1 MREEKVRVTAFNV
14 GTTNARVAYF
24 ISRHEED
31 KVLSRGSNKMSKHE
45 CQSRILYFI
54 GR

>member
-31 KVLSRGSNKMSKHE
+31 KVSVERVEQNVKARMPK
-45 CQSRILYFI
+45 
-54 GR
+54 